1 MRPNQTFKLYH
12 NKGSHACIV
21 SCFSHVQLFA
31 TPWTVAC
38 QPPPSMGFSRQE
50 YWSGLPFLSPTYLP
64 DPGIE
69 LLSPAL
75 QADFIV
81 WATEESI
88 CQNPYIN
95 IMDQLHL
102 FHLVAYSLPHHKQR
116 MDTQL
121 LRKYLSGC
129 QTIPK
134 LFLFVPLWFL
144 LQNCSGSFAQSP
156 SPRSKGLDAAITKV
170 VCSKTGLAM
179 FRSNQKS
186 TYVWRDKSGEP
197 FNIYP
202 SIPKHNDHIPK
213 ETDNF

>member
-1 MRPNQTFKLYH
+1 MLKTHVKWL
-12 NKGSHACIV
+12 
-21 SCFSHVQLFA
+21 SHVQLFA

-69 LLSPAL
+69 PRSPAL

-134 LFLFVPLWFL
+134 LFLFVPLCAPHLYKMLRKPEGSCLWCLQASKAIVVSSQEYANSHPSL
-144 LQNCSGSFAQSP
+144 L
-156 SPRSKGLDAAITKV
+156 
-170 VCSKTGLAM
+170 
-179 FRSNQKS
+179 SNL
-186 TYVWRDKSGEP
+186 
-197 FNIYP
+197 N
-202 SIPKHNDHIPK
+202 
-213 ETDNF
+213 